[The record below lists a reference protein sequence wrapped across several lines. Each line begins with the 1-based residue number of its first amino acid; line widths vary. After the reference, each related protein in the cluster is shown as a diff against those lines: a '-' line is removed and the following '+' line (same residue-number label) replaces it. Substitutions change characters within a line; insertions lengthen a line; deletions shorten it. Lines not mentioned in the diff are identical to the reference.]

1 MAVNQVCFVHVL
13 TQTALIWL
21 PTFQVSVVI
30 LQTRKK
36 NKMWFKSHAFKNT
49 QWKTPWRRKA
59 FREMKKER
67 KKESKVQQ
75 LLSGREQVQ
84 RKTVPTEQMDY
95 LQWLVWSKT
104 HLNNCH
110 TSKHLVQNEPIC
122 PKQNHLGFK
131 SHLEHNVWTIFNL
144 IHSRLSLLS
153 RIPLNHLNKANNSV
167 ITVVLWTN
175 MNWNLLWQK
184 TNMREVSQWLIERLI
199 FSKIRFSKICL

>member
-36 NKMWFKSHAFKNT
+36 KNVIQIT
-49 QWKTPWRRKA
+49 CLQKHSMKNP
-59 FREMKKER
+59 MKKKSIPRDEER

-122 PKQNHLGFK
+122 PKQNHLGLK